1 MNNDAVSLARR
12 LLAQMGGVPLAT
24 DTVQRLLAA
33 GTVRRHAADRS
44 LCLRGDAQPALFMVL
59 DGSVEVSM
67 EAADGRR
74 SIYWYLGPGQWLGLI
89 SIIDG
94 KPSVHN
100 LRSHTEVLAMHFAR
114 SEFRAALCA
123 DAQLAIALL
132 QILARRSRAIYDRLA
147 ADTLLSLR
155 GRVARLLLSLMEQY
169 GRSVDGGVQ
178 LALKLSQDEL
188 AAMLGVS
195 RQSLN
200 RELMALHA
208 DGFVSSAYARI
219 TLHDVAALSA
229 LAGREGAGPGR

>member
-1 MNNDAVSLARR
+1 
-12 LLAQMGGVPLAT
+12 
-24 DTVQRLLAA
+24 
-33 GTVRRHAADRS
+33 
-44 LCLRGDAQPALFMVL
+44 
-59 DGSVEVSM
+59 
-67 EAADGRR
+67 
-74 SIYWYLGPGQWLGLI
+74 
-89 SIIDG
+89 
-94 KPSVHN
+94 
-100 LRSHTEVLAMHFAR
+100 
-114 SEFRAALCA
+114 
-123 DAQLAIALL
+123 
-132 QILARRSRAIYDRLA
+132 
-147 ADTLLSLR
+147 
-155 GRVARLLLSLMEQY
+155 MEQY